1 MIIWA
6 QNGDS
11 SKTLKKCSKFSP
23 NETSMLEEDNVAQK
37 AIPHITFCNVQIL
50 AAILLFALWMNVC
63 IIYIACMSLLK
74 GL

>member
-1 MIIWA
+1 
-6 QNGDS
+6 
-11 SKTLKKCSKFSP
+11 
-23 NETSMLEEDNVAQK
+23 MLEEDNVAQK